1 MGVGELV
8 GKVLAEEHADLLRQA
23 VRWLAEQLMQAEP
36 TAAAGP
42 SYGQC
47 HPDRAAR
54 RNGYRQRARDTRVG
68 SVELASPGCV
78 RRLRPQLPAATPPQR
93 AGAGRGSPLKR

>member
-8 GKVLAEEHADLLRQA
+8 GKMLAEEHADLLGQA

-54 RNGYRQRARDTRVG
+54 RNGYRQRARGTPG
-68 SVELASPGCV
+68 SARSSWHP
-78 RRLRPQLPAATPPQR
+78 
-93 AGAGRGSPLKR
+93 